1 MGAGF
6 DSLSKPHSPMPPGTS
21 NVLERGVIS
30 RSRDQL
36 RLLFEVS
43 DAVASHRDLT
53 ALFRDLA
60 RRLPSVVPFEVIAL
74 FLHDPDKNVMRVHM
88 LGTAEADR
96 IPPGLEV
103 PVAESFSG
111 TVFTT
116 QEPVVIRSPDDA
128 SRFPQ
133 SQMLVRQI
141 GVQSFC
147 MLPLTTIVRRL
158 GAIGFGSLRPF
169 AFGDSELE
177 FLEQVARQ
185 VAVAVDNVLHD
196 ESNESAK
203 RELSQER
210 DRLRLLLDVS
220 ESIASYR
227 DLNELFDVLNQRLPQ
242 LVPFDFI
249 NLVLHDPVRNVMRL
263 EILATGEPSTILPGR
278 ETPVEESPSGLVW
291 QTQQPL
297 MIGDLAE
304 ETRFGT
310 LRSLL
315 LENGV
320 RSYCAVPLTTALRR
334 LGALGF
340 GSLQPNAYRASD
352 LEFMQHVAKQ
362 VAVAVDNVL
371 HDKSERSA
379 HEQLARER
387 DRLQLLLDVNNAVVA
402 HLGMEEM
409 LVAIGASLGRVIQHD
424 GCGLVLYDPETGQY
438 RCHVLK
444 SNGEQFTEEGCSDDT
459 PCSAD
464 SALTLMEFAVFGEQE
479 MRTLADDSEFIR
491 KLLEKGVKSFCRVPL
506 RSHDRVL
513 GSLNAGRLRD
523 AAFTAEDVELLG
535 QVAQQIAIA
544 VENGLAYRQ
553 IAELKEQLSKE
564 KLYLE
569 EEIRTTLNFGE
580 IVGESAPLK
589 RALQQVE
596 IVAPTDSTVLIQ
608 GETGTGK
615 ELIARAIHNL
625 SGRKERTFVK
635 LNCAAIPT
643 GLLESEL
650 FGHEK
655 GAFTGAIAQKIGR
668 VELAHGGTLFL
679 DEVGDIPLELQS
691 KFLRV
696 LQEQE
701 FERLGGTR
709 TIRVD
714 VRLVAATNRDLP
726 AMVASREFRS
736 DLYYRLN
743 VFPIV
748 SPPLRDRQVDVARLV
763 RHFAQKFA
771 RRMNKPILTIP
782 ADTMRAL
789 SDYHWPG
796 NIRELENFIERA
808 VILSRG
814 SNLDAPLSELKGP
827 GVSERVADDTRPLTS
842 LEDAEREHIRRAL
855 QEANWLVGGPSGA
868 AAKLGMKRTT
878 LQSKMAKLGI
888 ARP

>member
-1 MGAGF
+1 MS
-6 DSLSKPHSPMPPGTS
+6 DP
-21 NVLERGVIS
+21 VLDHEAVS

-36 RLLFEVS
+36 RLLSEVS
-43 DAVASHRDLT
+43 EAVASHGDLT

-60 RRLPSVVPFEVIAL
+60 RRLPAVVPFEIIAL
-74 FLHDPDKNVMRVHM
+74 FLHDPEKDVMRVHM

-103 PVAESFSG
+103 PVAASFSG

-116 QEPVVIRSPDDA
+116 QQPVVVRSPEDA
-128 SRFPQ
+128 DRFPQ
-133 SQMLVRQI
+133 SQSLVREI
-141 GVQSFC
+141 GLQSFC

-158 GAIGFGSLRPF
+158 GAIGFGSLRPY
-169 AFGDSELE
+169 AFGESELE
-177 FLEQVARQ
+177 FLDQVSRQ

-196 ESNESAK
+196 ESNKSTQL
-203 RELSQER
+203 ELSQER

-227 DLNELFDVLNQRLPQ
+227 DLKELFHVLGQRLPR

-249 NLVLHDPVRNVMRL
+249 NLVLHDPARDVMRL
-263 EILATGEPSTILPGR
+263 EILTTGEPSSIQPGR
-278 ETPVEESPSGLVW
+278 ETPVDESPSGIVW
-291 QTQQPL
+291 KTQQPL

-304 ETRFGT
+304 EMRFPALT
-310 LRSLL
+310 PLL
-315 LENGV
+315 LENRV

-340 GSLQPNAYRASD
+340 GSLQPNAYTASD

-371 HDKSERSA
+371 HDKSARVA
-379 HEQLARER
+379 QEQLARER
-387 DRLQLLLDVNNAVVA
+387 DRLRLLLEINNAVVA
-402 HLGMEEM
+402 HLGMDEM
-409 LVAIGASLGRVIQHD
+409 LEAIGASLGRVIQHD
-424 GCGLVLYDPETGQY
+424 GCGLVLFDPETRTY

-444 SNGEQFTEEGCSDDT
+444 SDGKRFTEEGPADET
-459 PCSAD
+459 ACSAG
-464 SALTLMEFAVFGEQE
+464 SAMASGEPAVLGEQE
-479 MRTLADDSEFIR
+479 LRAMASDSDFVR
-491 KLLEKGVKSFCRVPL
+491 RLLEKGVRSFTRIPL

-513 GSLNAGRLRD
+513 GSLNLGRLRD
-523 AAFTAEDVELLG
+523 AAFTPEDVDLLN
-535 QVAQQIAIA
+535 QVARQLAIA
-544 VENGLAYRQ
+544 VENGIAYRE
-553 IAELKEQLSKE
+553 IAELKEKLNKE

-569 EEIRTTLNFGE
+569 EEIRTTMNFGE
-580 IVGESAPLK
+580 IIGESVKLK
-589 RALQQVE
+589 QALQQIE

-655 GAFTGAIAQKIGR
+655 GAFTGAIAQKVGR

-714 VRLVAATNRDLP
+714 FRLVAATNRDLP
-726 AMVASREFRS
+726 AMVADREFRS

-743 VFPIV
+743 VFPVV
-748 SPPLRDRQVDVARLV
+748 SPPLRDRRDDVPRLV
-763 RHFAQKFA
+763 RHFTQKFA
-771 RRMNKPILTIP
+771 RRMSKPIVTIS
-782 ADTMRAL
+782 AETMTAL
-789 SDYHWPG
+789 SEYYWPG

-814 SNLDAPLSELKGP
+814 SSLDAPLSELKQRSVVAMEP
-827 GVSERVADDTRPLTS
+827 ASDVSRPLST

-868 AAKLGMKRTT
+868 AARLGMKRTT
-878 LQSKMAKLGI
+878 LQSKMARLGI
-888 ARP
+888 QRP